1 MSHEKGTWYANN
13 FFCWELEW
21 EYSRYLV
28 VRPFKWWCC
37 FLTLQV
43 LIGTHIPMI
52 GLFFLI
58 TTTHLSEAIDLF
70 EDIIAFK
77 EDLINGNKYHKYLL
91 IQSNRT
97 YLFISIFVFLFVCIC
112 ALTWLYYVCIHIVYC
127 PLSIFVQ
134 EYLVA
139 SMILE
144 RVSLIYID

>member
-13 FFCWELEW
+13 FSLLGIRMRIC
-21 EYSRYLV
+21 SRYLV
-28 VRPFKWWCC
+28 ARPFKWWCC

-77 EDLINGNKYHKYLL
+77 EDLINGNQYHKYVSVDSIKSHIQYLL
-91 IQSNRT
+91 VVLCFCL
-97 YLFISIFVFLFVCIC
+97 YVFVHSRNCIIIIM
-112 ALTWLYYVCIHIVYC
+112 YVFHIK
-127 PLSIFVQ
+127 
-134 EYLVA
+134 
-139 SMILE
+139 MK
-144 RVSLIYID
+144 